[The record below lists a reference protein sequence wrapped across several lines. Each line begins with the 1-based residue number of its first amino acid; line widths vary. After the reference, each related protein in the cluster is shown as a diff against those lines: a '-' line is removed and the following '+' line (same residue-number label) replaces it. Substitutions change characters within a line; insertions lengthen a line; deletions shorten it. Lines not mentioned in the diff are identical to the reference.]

1 MILVSAAIIISE
13 CKILI
18 TKRNENMKLPNLW
31 EFPGGKVK
39 ENETPEDCVIRE
51 VNEELGVGIKLHSY
65 YTTSI
70 HKYDFGEIQLISY
83 IGELE
88 SGSIEL
94 REHAAYQWVEVCDLV
109 GYEFA
114 PADIPI
120 INKLKGEG
128 ICHLIQD

>member
-1 MILVSAAIIISE
+1 MIIVSAAVILSNG
-13 CKILI
+13 KVLI
-18 TKRNENMKLPNLW
+18 TKRSENMKLPNLW

-51 VNEELGVGIKLHSY
+51 INEELGVSIKVHSY
-65 YTTSI
+65 FTTNL
-70 HKYDFGEIQLISY
+70 HKYDFGVIQLISY
-83 IGELE
+83 IAELK

-94 REHAAYQWVEVCDLV
+94 REHADYQWVGACDLE

-120 INKLKGEG
+120 VSKLKGEG